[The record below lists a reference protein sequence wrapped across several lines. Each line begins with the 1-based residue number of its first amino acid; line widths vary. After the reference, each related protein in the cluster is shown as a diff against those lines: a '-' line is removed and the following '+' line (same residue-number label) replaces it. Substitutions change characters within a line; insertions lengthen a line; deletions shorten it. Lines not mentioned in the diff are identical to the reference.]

1 MYKTDSKKR
10 IHSVAKHKR
19 INNIL
24 YDCVKHKER
33 VKNANHLVVMF

>member
-10 IHSVAKHKR
+10 IHSVAKHKS